1 MRQAANLNGVQLPML
16 IPGITLNSDP
26 TEFQLIK
33 QAQMRRFN
41 GERYVPFGPLRRD
54 RLTRQAVA
62 TRSATADARPAP
74 LNSGGPASEKITAFN
89 PATLGY
95 GRNPLPLSCGDQQT
109 EQAVVVTQAGI

>member
-54 RLTRQAVA
+54 RLTA
-62 TRSATADARPAP
+62 
-74 LNSGGPASEKITAFN
+74 GGRDPV
-89 PATLGY
+89 
-95 GRNPLPLSCGDQQT
+95 RDR
-109 EQAVVVTQAGI
+109 